1 MRLSARY
8 SSKAPKAKLT
18 NGRLIKS
25 PLYLLWMGGSD
36 MQQEEKEQL
45 LVKTARV
52 NDGYLQQGVH
62 L

>member
-1 MRLSARY
+1 MRLLATY
-8 SSKAPKAKLT
+8 SSKAPEAKLT
-18 NGRLIKS
+18 NGRLNS

-36 MQQEEKEQL
+36 VQQEEKEQL